1 MSGLFELRNAS
12 KHYLRG
18 KQKVAVF
25 DRLSIHI
32 DENTF
37 LVVMG
42 PSGSGKTTLLNLLAG
57 FEQVTDGQILFRGE
71 EIQDFSEK
79 RFARWRSKHIGF
91 VFQFYNLIPTITAFR
106 NVEVPLML
114 TRLGAKARRQ
124 RVEMALEVAGLRGRS
139 DHRPSE
145 LSGGEQQRV
154 AIARSIVADADVLL
168 CDEPTG
174 DLDRQSSE
182 EIVNV
187 LRLMNDELGKSIV
200 MVTHDEKLKS
210 AAKRVLYCDKGE
222 FTDVEPA

>member
-1 MSGLFELRNAS
+1 MSGLFELKSAS

-18 KQKVAVF
+18 NQKVVVF
-25 DRLSIHI
+25 DGLNIHV
-32 DENTF
+32 DEQTF

-42 PSGSGKTTLLNLLAG
+42 PSGSGKSTLLNLLAG
-57 FEQVTDGQILFRGE
+57 FEHVTDGRILFRGE

-79 RFARWRSKHIGF
+79 RLARWRSKNIGF
-91 VFQFYNLIPTITAFR
+91 VFQFYNLIPTISAFR

-114 TRLGAKARRQ
+114 TKLGAKARRK
-124 RVEMALEVAGLRGRS
+124 RVETALEVVGLRERS
-139 DHRPSE
+139 DHRPTE

-182 EIVNV
+182 DIVNV
-187 LRLMNDELGKSIV
+187 LKLMNDELGKSIV

-222 FTDVEPA
+222 FTDVEPV